1 MKKTLFKIILR
12 NLKSDSIEKE
22 NKNSRKDVTKDA
34 KIIMIIIN
42 EENNLMSFE
51 WSYYCIISKKK
62 KQITSF
68 NNKLIMIDVLFI
80 TALNIWSN

>member
-51 WSYYCIISKKK
+51 
-62 KQITSF
+62 
-68 NNKLIMIDVLFI
+68 
-80 TALNIWSN
+80 